1 MKGWIYIITHQ
12 RKSDKENRF
21 PGMCYIG
28 QHIGQNISDRFKQ
41 HVRDARNF
49 QRDENKVKEGKEA
62 KLHEAMRI
70 AGVENFKVESLQE
83 FNDCD
88 RNALEET
95 LNEAENK
102 YINDHNSI
110 KDGWNK
116 VQAPRKK
123 SRKASSEK
131 SLKEI
136 AIENEINYNSF
147 LHRIN
152 NLEESVEEA
161 VKHLKEYAD
170 QEVILYEYKRQ
181 LIKSIK
187 ELCESKLHNK
197 NELNKKTIEARIRKL
212 KNNGEL
218 NQKKN
223 DANQLILSLPE
234 EIFAATR
241 KRKEYSVI
249 LPTGETMTGTMT
261 FLHEK
266 LSKKFPDHTPLAF
279 TTLQQRLTRSNW
291 TTQQAFGFDPPPDLE
306 GVQSLIDEK
315 DYRWFKVPKSIRQD
329 SAPVVLYSKKEIF
342 ASQKEFASAYGIAN
356 DAVSRYLAEGK
367 TADEILNH
375 FKLMP

>member
-41 HVRDARNF
+41 HVRDARKF

-88 RNALEET
+88 RNELEET

-123 SRKASSEK
+123 SRTASSEK

-136 AIENEINYNSF
+136 ADENEVNYSSF
-147 LHRIN
+147 LYRVN

-161 VKHLKEYAD
+161 IKHLKEYAG
-170 QEVILYEYKRQ
+170 QEETFYEYKRQ
-181 LIKSIK
+181 LFKSIK

-197 NELNKKTIEARIRKL
+197 NGLNRKTIELRIRKL
-212 KNNGEL
+212 KSNGKL
-218 NQKKN
+218 NSKRN
-223 DANQLILSLPE
+223 DADQLILSLPE

-241 KRKEYSVI
+241 KPKEYSVI
-249 LPTGETMTGTMT
+249 LPNGEIMTGSMT
-261 FLHEK
+261 FLHGT
-266 LSKKFPDHTPLAF
+266 LSEKFPDHTPLSF

-291 TTQQAFGFDPPPDLE
+291 TTQQAFGFDPPPDLG

-329 SAPVVLYSKKEIF
+329 SAPVVLHSKKEIF

-367 TADEILNH
+367 TAEEILNH
-375 FKLMP
+375 FNLMP